1 MGIQIT
7 NQLVNNHEQNI
18 CWHRI
23 EVHCLMKKVSIAVM
37 EYVNMRDVVHTEI
50 LNKTKKQKR

>member
-1 MGIQIT
+1 
-7 NQLVNNHEQNI
+7 
-18 CWHRI
+18 
-23 EVHCLMKKVSIAVM
+23 MKKVSITVM